1 MADHVEQVPQSRFQ
15 RLLFVDS
22 HLPTSLPVP
31 RAHERFVITALLRR
45 RTDVSSRAF
54 YRQVEN
60 DLASRLHHER
70 GDLALASLKVYR
82 DVSAGGILSFF
93 LQLTRSHA
101 YTAFLCRVLR
111 RAPPPPYRIRY
122 GVLYDNVVQ
131 ITFERHPESS
141 QLDGVLGLL
150 RSPEISAAECT
161 VLGSVRQYTVYDA
174 HPGGSE
180 SKRVVICFLVN
191 RPIESTRDACQAYW
205 RTRHADLALRNMT
218 YLGLTRY
225 LQVHTRK
232 SPGTGLDDTYDGV
245 VYAEKSS
252 LGRLLLEL
260 AKPDSFRFNNT
271 VVIDETN
278 FTECTPI
285 MLLRLSSG
293 W

>member
-1 MADHVEQVPQSRFQ
+1 MADHVGQIPQSWFQ

-22 HLPTSLPVP
+22 HVPTSLPAP

-45 RTDVSSRAF
+45 RPGVSSRAF
-54 YRQVEN
+54 RRQIEN
-60 DLASRLHHER
+60 HLAGRLRDKR

-93 LQLTRSHA
+93 LQITRSHG
-101 YTAFLCRVLR
+101 YTAFLCRALR
-111 RAPPPPYRIRY
+111 RPPPPAYRIRY

-131 ITFERHPESS
+131 IAFERHPQSC
-141 QLDGVLGLL
+141 QLDGVLELL
-150 RSPEISAAECT
+150 RSPDISASECT
-161 VLGSVRQYTVYDA
+161 ILASARQYTVYDSQPA
-174 HPGGSE
+174 GDE
-180 SKRVVICFLVN
+180 SKRIDICFLVS
-191 RPIESTRDACQAYW
+191 RPIDSTRAACQAYW
-205 RTRHADLALRNMT
+205 RTRHADLALRNMK

-232 SPGTGLDDTYDGV
+232 SPGAGLDDTYDGV

-252 LGRLLLEL
+252 LGRLLLDL
-260 AKPDSFRFNNT
+260 AKPNSFRFNNT

>member
-1 MADHVEQVPQSRFQ
+1 
-15 RLLFVDS
+15 
-22 HLPTSLPVP
+22 
-31 RAHERFVITALLRR
+31 
-45 RTDVSSRAF
+45 
-54 YRQVEN
+54 
-60 DLASRLHHER
+60 
-70 GDLALASLKVYR
+70 
-82 DVSAGGILSFF
+82 
-93 LQLTRSHA
+93 
-101 YTAFLCRVLR
+101 
-111 RAPPPPYRIRY
+111 
-122 GVLYDNVVQ
+122 VLYDNVVQ

-161 VLGSVRQYTVYDA
+161 VLASVRQYTVYDA

-191 RPIESTRDACQAYW
+191 RPKGSTRDACQAYW